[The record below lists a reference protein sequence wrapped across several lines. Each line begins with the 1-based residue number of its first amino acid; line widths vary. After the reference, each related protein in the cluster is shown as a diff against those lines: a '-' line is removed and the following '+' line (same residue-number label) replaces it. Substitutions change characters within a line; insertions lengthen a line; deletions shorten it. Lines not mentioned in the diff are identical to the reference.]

1 MTLVTGSVQDLGMTP
16 LDGKLTARPAR
27 FRTDGTVVYST
38 QPAEHIIE
46 AGVVNVDLAP
56 GPAVIEILTGVL
68 GKTVLEVVIPDTAEV
83 LLSAL
88 VDESFPWTP
97 AQVSEFAR
105 LRDETVAAA
114 QTAQDLLDGY
124 VGGGEGTTNAALIN
138 GVFTDRVDVSQ
149 ARVTTD
155 ATDRSVSELA
165 DEVDTKA
172 DQYHGHPMASVGG
185 LVEALDGKASVDHSH
200 SWGSVVGKPDVFPPS
215 SHTHPVGEVDGLDT
229 VLGSVTDALTGKA
242 DLDGA
247 GRLPASQLPAL
258 AIVEFL
264 GEVDGEAAML
274 TLEGERG
281 DWCVR
286 QDTGTQWVV
295 IAEPSNVAGSWR
307 EMVAPPSPV
316 QSVAGRI
323 GAVVLSRADVGL
335 GSVDN
340 TSDADKPVSTA
351 TQQALNG
358 KADTGHTHTAAEVG
372 AVASDGTI
380 TKAVRITQAEYDALP
395 VKDPTTMY
403 VIGGTA

>member
-1 MTLVTGSVQDLGMTP
+1 MTLITGSVQDLGMTP

-38 QPAEHIIE
+38 QPAVHIIE

-56 GPAVIEILTGVL
+56 GPAVIEILTGVM
-68 GKTVLEVVIPDTAEV
+68 GKTVLEVVVPDTAEA

-138 GVFTDRVDVSQ
+138 GVFTDSVDVSQ

-185 LVEALDGKASVDHSH
+185 LSDALDGKADAA
-200 SWGSVVGKPDVFPPS
+200 
-215 SHTHPVGEVDGLDT
+215 HTHAFGDLQGVPDRFPVEQHTHAKSEVDGLDT
-229 VLGSVTDALTGKA
+229 ALAAKA

-274 TLEGERG
+274 ALSGERG

-295 IAEPSNVAGSWR
+295 VAEPSSSAGSWR

-323 GAVVLSRADVGL
+323 GAVVLSKADVGL
-335 GSVDN
+335 SSVDD

-351 TQQALNG
+351 TGAALAL
-358 KADTGHTHTAAEVG
+358 KSDTTHTHTAAQVG
-372 AVASDGTI
+372 SIASDGTI
-380 TKAVRITQAEYDALP
+380 TTLVRITQTAYDALP
-395 VKDPTTMY
+395 ERDPATLY
-403 VIGGTA
+403 VIGGA

>member
-68 GKTVLEVVIPDTAEV
+68 GKTVLEVVIPDAPEV
-83 LLSAL
+83 LLSSL

-185 LVEALDGKASVDHSH
+185 LLDALDGKADTA
-200 SWGSVVGKPDVFPPS
+200 
-215 SHTHPVGEVDGLDT
+215 HTHAFGDLQGVPDRFPAEQHTHAKSEVDGLDT
-229 VLGSVTDALTGKA
+229 VLAAKA

-274 TLEGERG
+274 TLSGERG

-340 TSDADKPVSTA
+340 TADADKPVSTA

-380 TKAVRITQAEYDALP
+380 TKAVRITQADYDALP

-403 VIGGTA
+403 VIGGAA